1 MEAAPAIDYK
11 ALYEQS
17 QEELLQARGTIAV
30 LRHELD
36 RYKKMLFGRKAERF
50 VPSHSANPSQLALD
64 LNAETVAEVT
74 VTGKKKVEYTRTT
87 VEKRPTYHPGRYT
100 LPAWLRREEIRLE
113 PDDVPPGSIA
123 IGEAV
128 TEVLE
133 ITPSELYV
141 KRIIRVKYLI
151 PSNAG
156 NDGSRIIVAPLPV
169 QPIPKC
175 IAGPSLLAQVL
186 IDKYGYHLPCYRQ
199 VQRFE
204 HAGITL
210 QYSTIISWIGGTCNL
225 LEVLYEALKK
235 EVLSAGYLQ
244 ADETGIR
251 VLDRNK
257 AGKKVHNGFF
267 WVYQDSLQKL
277 VFFDYQKNRNKS
289 APEGMLKDFKGH
301 LQTDGYEV
309 YDKYDK
315 KEGVIHL
322 NCMAHARRY
331 FVEALK
337 KDKERAEYVLERMQ
351 QLYAIERRCRDAEYS
366 FEKTRK
372 VRQGE
377 SVPILEKLGK
387 WMNEQLPEVLPKSP
401 IGKAL
406 AYSVKRWEKLCRYT
420 EDGMLQIDSNLIEN
434 SIRPLA
440 LGRKNF
446 LFIGSH
452 DAAPRTA
459 MMYSLLGCC
468 KMHGINPLEWLT
480 DVLAHLPMHPINRL
494 KELLPHNWKPFQIV
508 SSNVK

>member
-17 QEELLQARGTIAV
+17 QVELHEARGTIAV

-36 RYKKMLFGRKAERF
+36 RLKKQVFGHKAERF
-50 VPSHSANPSQLALD
+50 VGSQSPNPSQLALD

-74 VTGKKKVEYTRTT
+74 VTGKKKVQYTRTI
-87 VEKRPTYHPGRYT
+87 VEKRPTYHPGRYA

-113 PDDVPPGSIA
+113 PDNVPPGSIA

-141 KRIIRVKYLI
+141 KRIIRVKYLT
-151 PSNAG
+151 PAEAG
-156 NDGSRIIVAPLPV
+156 HDGSRIIVAPLPV
-169 QPIPKC
+169 QPVQKC
-175 IAGPSLLAQVL
+175 IAGPSLLAQIL
-186 IDKYGYHLPCYRQ
+186 IDKFAYHMPCYRQ

-204 HAGITL
+204 HAGTTL
-210 QYSTIISWIGGTCNL
+210 PYSTIIGWIGSACNL

-235 EVLSAGYLQ
+235 EVLSAGYLH
-244 ADETGIR
+244 ADETGIK

-267 WVYQDSLQKL
+267 WVYQDSLRRL
-277 VFFDYQKNRNKS
+277 VFFDYQKNRNKK
-289 APEGMLKDFKGH
+289 APEGILKDFKGH

-309 YDKYDK
+309 YDKYDN

-331 FVEALK
+331 FMEALK
-337 KDKERAEYVLERMQ
+337 TDKERAEYALERFQ
-351 QLYAIERRCRDAEYS
+351 QLYAVERRCRDAENS
-366 FEKTRK
+366 FEKIRE
-372 VRQGE
+372 VRQEE
-377 SVPILEKLGK
+377 SVQILEELGK
-387 WMNEQLPEVLPKSP
+387 WMQEQLPKVLPKSP
-401 IGKAL
+401 MGKAL

-420 EDGMLQIDSNLIEN
+420 ENGMLQIDSNLIEN
-434 SIRPLA
+434 SIRPVA

-446 LFIGSH
+446 LFTGSH
-452 DAAPRTA
+452 DAAPRAA

-468 KMHGINPLEWLT
+468 RMHGINPLEWLT
-480 DVLAHLPMHPINRL
+480 DVLARLPMHPIVYSVEADPL
-494 KELLPHNWKPFQIV
+494 IPDA
-508 SSNVK
+508 S